1 MPDEWVGH
9 DFESQRRKW
18 LAVGGAAQL
27 GLVVIRV
34 GALDRRHVYRR
45 RQIINYRVE
54 QWLNALVLEC
64 GTGQYRHN
72 LQGECRLANRLAHF
86 FQRQRF
92 AIQIFVDQLIVVFGD
107 IFDHLVAVL
116 FVKFLVNGCALQRC
130 GHVRAGIYESLVPK
144 FFDFKDLKL
153 RAESFLQPNHDFLL
167 EEIDD
172 ANEIV
177 FAAQRELQRYRAG
190 AEALL
195 DGADDVIE
203 IRAHAIHLVHK
214 ADARH
219 AVLVSLAPHS
229 FRLRLHAGNGVEH
242 ANRAVQ
248 HAQRALDF
256 HGEVHVTRSIDNV
269 HAIFLAEAIPRSSG
283 RCAGDGDPALAL
295 LLHPIHGGG
304 AFIHGTDLVG
314 HTGIEQDALGRRGFS
329 RVDVRHDP
337 DVAGILEFKHP
348 SRGTCCF
355 LLARPICY
363 CLCHDVPY
371 FLPAL
376 IFTNDSAQKPCWLQ
390 PCGAHLPSSS
400 LRRRARLPRRSIHPP
415 AGRPWSCR
423 HVHAN
428 IAKASEWPTTACG
441 TDSLPLELDSLRRP
455 RGASSLPAAASRS
468 RRPS

>member
-54 QWLNALVLEC
+54 QRLNALVLERR
-64 GTGQYRHN
+64 TGQNRHN
-72 LQGECRLANRLAHF
+72 LQGESRLANRLAHF

-107 IFDHLVAVL
+107 IFDYLVAVL
-116 FVKFLVNGCALQRC
+116 FVKFLVNGRALQRC
-130 GHVRAGIYESLVPK
+130 GHIRAGIYESLVPK
-144 FFDFKDLKL
+144 LFDFEDLKL
-153 RAESFLQPNHDFLL
+153 CAEGLFEPNHDLLL

-172 ANEIV
+172 ADEIV
-177 FAAQRELQRYRAG
+177 FAAQRELQRNRARS
-190 AEALL
+190 EALF

-203 IRAHAIHLVHK
+203 IRAHAIHFVHK
-214 ADARH
+214 AYARH
-219 AVLVSLAPHS
+219 TVLVCLAPYC
-229 FRLRLHAGNGVEH
+229 FRLRLHAGNGIEH

-256 HGEVHVTRSIDNV
+256 HGKVHVTRSIDNID
-269 HAIFLAEAIPRSSG
+269 AIFLAEAVPRSSG
-283 RCAGDGDPALAL
+283 GGAGDGDPALAL
-295 LLHPIHGGG
+295 LLHPVHGGG

-314 HTGIEQDALGRRGFS
+314 HTGIEQDALGRRRFA
-329 RVDVRHDP
+329 RVDVSHDP

-348 SRGTCCF
+348 SRGTCCL

-371 FLPAL
+371 FLPAMTL
-376 IFTNDSAQKPCWLQ
+376 TNDNGRKPCWLQ
-390 PCGAHLPSSS
+390 PCDAHLPSSS
-400 LRRRARLPRRSIHPP
+400 LRRRARWPRSSTDPP
-415 AGRPWSCR
+415 AGLLWSC
-423 HVHAN
+423 
-428 IAKASEWPTTACG
+428 
-441 TDSLPLELDSLRRP
+441 
-455 RGASSLPAAASRS
+455 
-468 RRPS
+468 

>member
-54 QWLNALVLEC
+54 QRLNALVLERR
-64 GTGQYRHN
+64 TGQHGHN

-116 FVKFLVNGCALQRC
+116 FVEFLVNGRALERR
-130 GHVRAGIYESLVPK
+130 GHIRAGVYESLVPK
-144 FFDFKDLKL
+144 LFDFKYLKL
-153 RAESFLQPNHDFLL
+153 RAQRLFEPNHDLLL

-172 ANEIV
+172 ADEIV

-203 IRAHAIHLVHK
+203 VRAHAIHFVHK
-214 ADARH
+214 ANARH
-219 AVLVSLAPHS
+219 AVLVRLAPHG
-229 FRLRLHAGNGVEH
+229 FRLGLHAGNGVEH

-248 HAQRALDF
+248 HAPRALD
-256 HGEVHVTRSIDNV
+256 
-269 HAIFLAEAIPRSSG
+269 
-283 RCAGDGDPALAL
+283 
-295 LLHPIHGGG
+295 
-304 AFIHGTDLVG
+304 
-314 HTGIEQDALGRRGFS
+314 
-329 RVDVRHDP
+329 
-337 DVAGILEFKHP
+337 
-348 SRGTCCF
+348 
-355 LLARPICY
+355 
-363 CLCHDVPY
+363 
-371 FLPAL
+371 
-376 IFTNDSAQKPCWLQ
+376 
-390 PCGAHLPSSS
+390 
-400 LRRRARLPRRSIHPP
+400 
-415 AGRPWSCR
+415 
-423 HVHAN
+423 
-428 IAKASEWPTTACG
+428 
-441 TDSLPLELDSLRRP
+441 
-455 RGASSLPAAASRS
+455 
-468 RRPS
+468 